1 MSQIPENLKYT
12 STHEWISFD
21 NEQTVTVGI
30 TAHAQSLLGDV
41 VFIDLPSVDGEFNAG
56 QDCCVVES
64 VKAAS
69 DIYAPVS
76 GKIIQVNEKL
86 SDTPDLI
93 NRDPYGEGWIFKM
106 QVSAANTEKLL
117 DSKQYE
123 QLTASEGH

>member
-1 MSQIPENLKYT
+1 MSQIPHHLKYT
-12 STHEWISFD
+12 PTHEWLRFD
-21 NEQTVTVGI
+21 DEQTVTVGI
-30 TAHAQSLLGDV
+30 TAYAQGLLGDV
-41 VFIDLPSVDGEFNAG
+41 VFMDLPSIGSEFQAG

-69 DIYAPVS
+69 DIYAPLS

-106 QVSAANTEKLL
+106 RISDKNEKALL
-117 DSKQYE
+117 DNQQYE